1 MRSLLAGAAIRS
13 LDRKIHPPFPA
24 AADVTSRPMPAPCRF
39 RRSTL
44 VNAPVAEVFRFH
56 EDPANINVVSPSF
69 LRVRVLRAG
78 VPARAG
84 EDFELALR
92 LFGLPVGRWHGRWL
106 AVREN
111 ALLADW
117 PAKPLRF
124 LPIFR
129 HRHEFAPAGPGRT
142 RLTDEVVYAL
152 PGGWLGKLL
161 GETVLRL
168 NFALAFADRHR
179 RARRHWSP
187 G

>member
-1 MRSLLAGAAIRS
+1 
-13 LDRKIHPPFPA
+13 
-24 AADVTSRPMPAPCRF
+24 MPTPCRF

-44 VNAPVAEVFRFH
+44 VHAPVAEVFRFH
-56 EDPANINVVSPSF
+56 EDPANINVVSPPF

-117 PAKPLRF
+117 PARSLRF
-124 LPIFR
+124 LPVFR

-142 RLTDEVVYAL
+142 RLTDGVVYAL
-152 PGGWLGKLL
+152 PGGWIGKLL
-161 GETVLRL
+161 GETLLRL
-168 NFALAFADRHR
+168 NFAAAFADRHR
-179 RARRHWSP
+179 RARRHWQS
-187 G
+187 